1 MAQRI
6 KGQETEIILIVN
18 SIPIDTLTEV
28 KSCDFSYDLETMSEG
43 YLGETTDRK
52 DSVFKGISGKMQ
64 IHLSNPSVFEVIAAC
79 VDKARRRTPGTRINV
94 KATFNWPSGR
104 RARVVIP
111 DVEFGAFPINNGGR
125 AEYVTVDVSFV
136 ASEARTIV
144 T

>member
-1 MAQRI
+1 MPR
-6 KGQETEIILIVN
+6 
-18 SIPIDTLTEV
+18 
-28 KSCDFSYDLETMSEG
+28 
-43 YLGETTDRK
+43 
-52 DSVFKGISGKMQ
+52 
-64 IHLSNPSVFEVIAAC
+64 
-79 VDKARRRTPGTRINV
+79 ARRRLRSRWRREPGR
-94 KATFNWPSGR
+94 GR